1 MIWGHDPPRTHEK
14 ITGKTDSF
22 RASVVFSMT
31 QQHIPFFRFARKEEK
46 MDKIHNMKMTLGE
59 RIREQ
64 RCRMNLTQEE
74 LAEALCIKKSTIS
87 MYENDKVDIKTSVL
101 SDLSRELN
109 TSVTYLL
116 GQEDFD
122 EDLLELISIYRSI
135 KDPKIRQAGVAQF
148 KVLSTIQN

>member
-1 MIWGHDPPRTHEK
+1 
-14 ITGKTDSF
+14 
-22 RASVVFSMT
+22 
-31 QQHIPFFRFARKEEK
+31 

-109 TSVTYLL
+109 TSVAYLL

-135 KDPKIRQAGVAQF
+135 KDPKIRQVGVAQF

>member
-1 MIWGHDPPRTHEK
+1 
-14 ITGKTDSF
+14 
-22 RASVVFSMT
+22 
-31 QQHIPFFRFARKEEK
+31 

-101 SDLSRELN
+101 FDLSRELN

-116 GQEDFD
+116 GQDVRRHIVGGANRT
-122 EDLLELISIYRSI
+122 LISVEIPLRLCRIGTCRKLS
-135 KDPKIRQAGVAQF
+135 AG
-148 KVLSTIQN
+148 

>member
-1 MIWGHDPPRTHEK
+1 
-14 ITGKTDSF
+14 
-22 RASVVFSMT
+22 
-31 QQHIPFFRFARKEEK
+31 

-109 TSVTYLL
+109 TSVAYLL
-116 GQEDFD
+116 GQEEFD

-135 KDPKIRQAGVAQF
+135 KDPKIRQVGVAQF
-148 KVLSTIQN
+148 KVLSSIQN

>member
-1 MIWGHDPPRTHEK
+1 
-14 ITGKTDSF
+14 
-22 RASVVFSMT
+22 
-31 QQHIPFFRFARKEEK
+31 

-64 RCRMNLTQEE
+64 RYRMNLTQEE

-109 TSVTYLL
+109 TSVAYLL

-148 KVLSTIQN
+148 KVLSSIQN

>member
-1 MIWGHDPPRTHEK
+1 
-14 ITGKTDSF
+14 
-22 RASVVFSMT
+22 
-31 QQHIPFFRFARKEEK
+31 

-109 TSVTYLL
+109 TSVAYLL
-116 GQEDFD
+116 GQEEFD

-148 KVLSTIQN
+148 KVLSTIQNYHLIFKKSTMKCGIARKVYFLNKW

>member
-22 RASVVFSMT
+22 RASFVFSMT
-31 QQHIPFFRFARKEEK
+31 QQHIPLFPVRPERGK

-109 TSVTYLL
+109 TSVAYLL

-135 KDPKIRQAGVAQF
+135 KDPKIRQVGVAQF
-148 KVLSTIQN
+148 KVLSSIQN

>member
-1 MIWGHDPPRTHEK
+1 MR
-14 ITGKTDSF
+14 F
-22 RASVVFSMT
+22 VFVQRHNST
-31 QQHIPFFRFARKEEK
+31 SPFSRFARKEEK

-101 SDLSRELN
+101 FDLSRELN

-116 GQEDFD
+116 GQEEFD

-148 KVLSTIQN
+148 KVLSSIQN

>member
-1 MIWGHDPPRTHEK
+1 MATIN
-14 ITGKTDSF
+14 
-22 RASVVFSMT
+22 
-31 QQHIPFFRFARKEEK
+31 
-46 MDKIHNMKMTLGE
+46 NMKKTLGE

-109 TSVTYLL
+109 TSVAYLL
-116 GQEDFD
+116 GQEEFD

>member
-1 MIWGHDPPRTHEK
+1 
-14 ITGKTDSF
+14 
-22 RASVVFSMT
+22 
-31 QQHIPFFRFARKEEK
+31 

-109 TSVTYLL
+109 TSVAYLL

-135 KDPKIRQAGVAQF
+135 KDPKIRQVGVAQF
-148 KVLSTIQN
+148 KVLSSIQN

>member
-1 MIWGHDPPRTHEK
+1 
-14 ITGKTDSF
+14 
-22 RASVVFSMT
+22 
-31 QQHIPFFRFARKEEK
+31 

-109 TSVTYLL
+109 TSVAYLL
-116 GQEDFD
+116 GQEGFD

-148 KVLSTIQN
+148 KVLSSIQN

>member
-1 MIWGHDPPRTHEK
+1 
-14 ITGKTDSF
+14 
-22 RASVVFSMT
+22 
-31 QQHIPFFRFARKEEK
+31 

-109 TSVTYLL
+109 TSVAYLL
-116 GQEDFD
+116 GQEEFD
-122 EDLLELISIYRSI
+122 EDLLELIRIYRSI

>member
-1 MIWGHDPPRTHEK
+1 
-14 ITGKTDSF
+14 
-22 RASVVFSMT
+22 
-31 QQHIPFFRFARKEEK
+31 

-109 TSVTYLL
+109 TSVAYLL
-116 GQEDFD
+116 GQEEFD

-135 KDPKIRQAGVAQF
+135 KDPKIRQVGVAQF

>member
-1 MIWGHDPPRTHEK
+1 
-14 ITGKTDSF
+14 
-22 RASVVFSMT
+22 
-31 QQHIPFFRFARKEEK
+31 

-64 RCRMNLTQEE
+64 RCRMSLTQED

-101 SDLSRELN
+101 SDLARELN
-109 TSVTYLL
+109 TSVAYLL
-116 GQEDFD
+116 GQEEFD

-135 KDPKIRQAGVAQF
+135 KDPKIRQVGVAQF

>member
-1 MIWGHDPPRTHEK
+1 
-14 ITGKTDSF
+14 
-22 RASVVFSMT
+22 
-31 QQHIPFFRFARKEEK
+31 

-64 RCRMNLTQEE
+64 RCRMYLTQEE

-109 TSVTYLL
+109 TSVAYLL
-116 GQEDFD
+116 GQEEFD